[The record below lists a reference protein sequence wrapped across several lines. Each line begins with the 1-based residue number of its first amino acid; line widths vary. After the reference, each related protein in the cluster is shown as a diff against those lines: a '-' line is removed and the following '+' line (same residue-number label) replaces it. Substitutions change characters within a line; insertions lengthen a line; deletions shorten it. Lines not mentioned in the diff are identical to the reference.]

1 MPELTGREL
10 DVAVAKELFGWSDFT
25 FEPCG
30 LGPVLVYGCNPGAR
44 DRQYVEDYHRLTSLT
59 WTIEVEI
66 ERRGLVD
73 QYIRHL
79 AHILGWVSLLPPVL
93 SVIPEDIFRFRRAT
107 PEQICRAALAAVRGA
122 GNDPAH
128 QLP

>member
-10 DVAVAKELFGWSDFT
+10 DLAVAREVMGLTVTQGNSIDWIATHPMNMASCVVPPYSALRDWSH
-25 FEPCG
+25 
-30 LGPVLVYGCNPGAR
+30 R
-44 DRQYVEDYHRLTSLT
+44 VEN
-59 WTIEVEI
+59 EI

-79 AHILGWVSLLPPVL
+79 AHILGRVSLLPPVL
-93 SVIPEDIFRFRRAT
+93 LATPEDIFRFRCVT
-107 PEQICRAALAAVRGA
+107 PEQVCRAALAAVRGS
-122 GNDPAH
+122 GNDAAH

>member
-10 DVAVAKELFGWSDFT
+10 DVAVAEELFGWSDFT

-30 LGPVLVYGCNPGAR
+30 KGPELVYGYNPTAKCR
-44 DRQYVEDYHRLTSLT
+44 EYVEDYHRLASMT
-59 WTIEVEI
+59 WAIESKI
-66 ERRGLVD
+66 ELRGLIPD
-73 QYIRHL
+73 YICY
-79 AHILGWVSLLPPVL
+79 LLRESNDAVGEPPL
-93 SVIPEDIFRFRRAT
+93 DSWLRYWQMRRAT

-122 GNDPAH
+122 GNDPAR

>member
-10 DVAVAKELFGWSDFT
+10 DVAVAAELFGWSDFT

-30 LGPVLVYGCNPGAR
+30 MGPALVYGCNPGAR
-44 DRQYVEDYHRLTSLT
+44 DRQYVEDYHRLRSMT
-59 WTIEVEI
+59 WTIEAEI
-66 ERRGLVD
+66 ERRGIIP
-73 QYIRHL
+73 QYICC
-79 AHILGWVSLLPPVL
+79 LLQEFNEVRGEPSFDSWL
-93 SVIPEDIFRFRRAT
+93 RYWQMRCAT
-107 PEQICRAALAAVRGA
+107 PEQICRAALKAARGA